1 MVIFVLP
8 NKHLLKAVHVDMDG
22 LVAIVAGDGIV
33 FLVRHRA
40 ERVHLLALQ

>member
-22 LVAIVAGDGIV
+22 LVVIVAGDGIV
-33 FLVRHRA
+33 FLARRRA